1 MPRLTKRLIDA
12 TTYPAAGQV
21 FIRDEELSGFALR
34 VTPGSKSFILEKR
47 IHGRGRRYTIGPYG
61 PLTVEQARK
70 QAQELIADI
79 SRGLDPTGIRQ
90 AQRDEF
96 TFGQLKD
103 LYLERHG
110 IRKRSVRNDESMLD
124 NHLAPW
130 HSRKLSA
137 IARADLVKLHVKIG
151 ENAPYAANRVVALVR
166 RMFNLARTWGVFGG
180 DNPAAGIELFK
191 EEKRDRFVK
200 PEELPELFKAIQ
212 KEPNP
217 YRAAAFLILLLT
229 GARKTEVLCMR
240 WEDLDLKQATWR
252 IPETK
257 AGRPHLL
264 PLPRAAVK
272 LLAHLP
278 RQEGSPYV
286 FPGRRQGQHLVK
298 LSKAWKTI
306 RQEAKLEDV
315 RIHDLR
321 RTLGSWLAASGAS
334 LPLIGKA
341 LNHSQVSTTAVYA
354 RLDLEPVRVAL
365 EANAK
370 KMLAVANGQPAARS
384 KDSQRGK

>member
-1 MPRLTKRLIDA
+1 
-12 TTYPAAGQV
+12 
-21 FIRDEELSGFALR
+21 
-34 VTPGSKSFILEKR
+34 
-47 IHGRGRRYTIGPYG
+47 
-61 PLTVEQARK
+61 
-70 QAQELIADI
+70 
-79 SRGLDPTGIRQ
+79 
-90 AQRDEF
+90 
-96 TFGQLKD
+96 
-103 LYLERHG
+103 
-110 IRKRSVRNDESMLD
+110 
-124 NHLAPW
+124 
-130 HSRKLSA
+130 
-137 IARADLVKLHVKIG
+137 
-151 ENAPYAANRVVALVR
+151 
-166 RMFNLARTWGVFGG
+166 MFNLARTWGVFGG

-370 KMLAVANGQPAARS
+370 KMLVVAGGLSVARTKES
-384 KDSQRGK
+384 HRDK